1 MTGFS
6 FAGTWYLDYGY
17 AERMREVIRPRLE
30 AGKHPLPESLLLANQ
45 HEGASLIQQITP
57 RGQLAITAGLT
68 GSEQRIADYFRT
80 KDGIGILSIN
90 GAMSRSGELCSYG
103 NETLMAWANI
113 LGRDE
118 FTRAI
123 LLRVN
128 SPGGTVDST
137 KAFADTIRAV
147 DAIKPV
153 VTWTP
158 FAASAALFVASQGR
172 EIWVEDQQVGG
183 IGSIGVLMVLTNQSK
198 ALEKQGIEVEIMRA
212 DGSQDKALV
221 NGVEPISDLT
231 RAELQ
236 TTLNA
241 CRSEFVGYVR
251 RGRAGKIKSDEVFTG
266 KMYLPNQAVKLGLAD
281 AKGTFQQAYQRA
293 IQLSKQ

>member
-30 AGKHPLPESLLLANQ
+30 AGKDPLPQSLL
-45 HEGASLIQQITP
+45 QINP
-57 RGQLAITAGLT
+57 DAEPPPIDARLT
-68 GSEQRIADYFRT
+68 SGEQRIADYFRT
-80 KDGIGILSIN
+80 PEGVGILSIN

-103 NETLMAWANI
+103 NETLMAWAGI

-118 FTRAI
+118 HTRAV

-137 KAFADTIRAV
+137 KAFADAIQAV
-147 DAIKPV
+147 NAVKPV

-158 FAASAALFVASQGR
+158 FAASAAYFVASQSR

-183 IGSIGVLMVLTNQSK
+183 VGSIGVLMVLTNQSK

-212 DGSQDKALV
+212 EGSHQKALV
-221 NGVEPISDLT
+221 NGIEPIADPT

-236 TTLNA
+236 ATLNA

-251 RGRAGKIKSDEVFTG
+251 RGRVGKIKSDEVFTG
-266 KMYLPNQAVKLGLAD
+266 KMYTASQAVQLGLAD
-281 AKGTFQQAYQRA
+281 RKGSFQQAYQRA
-293 IQLSKQ
+293 IQLSK